1 MPASSSIYVYQ
12 QGPREETLLDVLK
25 DVRSELRRLNQVA
38 WCKDTQAIP
47 HILRRIE
54 KAVVK

>member
-1 MPASSSIYVYQ
+1 MPTTAAMYDNQ
-12 QGPREETLLDVLK
+12 KGPREETVLEVLK